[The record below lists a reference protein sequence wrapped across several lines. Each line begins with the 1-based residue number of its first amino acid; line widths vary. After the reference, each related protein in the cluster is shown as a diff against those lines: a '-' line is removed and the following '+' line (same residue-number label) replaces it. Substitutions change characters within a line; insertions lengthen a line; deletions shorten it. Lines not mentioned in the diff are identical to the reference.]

1 MTATRTAVVTG
12 VARAGQVGEAIARRL
27 VDDGWQVACLDRDAE
42 AVAARVADL
51 GPRAVAI
58 PCDLTDLPAVEVAAA
73 RVAATFG
80 APLHGLVCAAGGFGM
95 SGPVATADVTVL
107 HRQVAISLTT
117 AYVTSRAFLGALR
130 AGAGAAVYFASAAVL
145 PGGRV
150 AGMSAYAAAK
160 AGVVALMQAVAQE
173 EAPHGVRANAV
184 APTLVRTAA
193 NEAAMGT
200 DAAYVER
207 EAVADTVAWLL
218 APATPV
224 NGQVLRLG

>member
-1 MTATRTAVVTG
+1 
-12 VARAGQVGEAIARRL
+12 VA
-27 VDDGWQVACLDRDAE
+27 
-42 AVAARVADL
+42 
-51 GPRAVAI
+51 
-58 PCDLTDLPAVEVAAA
+58 
-73 RVAATFG
+73 
-80 APLHGLVCAAGGFGM
+80 GLC
-95 SGPVATADVTVL
+95 
-107 HRQVAISLTT
+107 
-117 AYVTSRAFLGALR
+117 
-130 AGAGAAVYFASAAVL
+130 ASA
-145 PGGRV
+145 PP
-150 AGMSAYAAAK
+150 K